1 MVDVGGSALR
11 LTADDKEGR
20 RRTWFGIVE
29 YDIDK
34 DTKRLSI
41 LMT

>member
-11 LTADDKEGR
+11 ITAEDKEGR
-20 RRTWFGIVE
+20 RGVWFGIVE

-34 DTKRLSI
+34 DTRRLSI